1 MHARRCGIL
10 ARASVASLQHPS
22 VPRQDKLPV
31 DAANGWPA
39 SFALFA
45 LWPLIT
51 LQMVSR
57 DPQIK
62 MRTPRAQRDSRA
74 DDLALA

>member
-1 MHARRCGIL
+1 MGE
-10 ARASVASLQHPS
+10 
-22 VPRQDKLPV
+22 LPV
-31 DAANGWPA
+31 DAANRWPA
-39 SFALFA
+39 SFASFA

-62 MRTPRAQRDSRA
+62 MRTPRAPRASPA